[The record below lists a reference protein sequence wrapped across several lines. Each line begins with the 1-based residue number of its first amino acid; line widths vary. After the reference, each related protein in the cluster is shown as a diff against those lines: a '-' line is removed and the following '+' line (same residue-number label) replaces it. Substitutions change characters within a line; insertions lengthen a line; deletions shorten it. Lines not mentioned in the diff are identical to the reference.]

1 MTFHAHRKCPDC
13 GDPHPLTG
21 VELKTVQDA
30 TILLTG
36 AFAASLLVS
45 VVGPWALGVKALSW
59 GWGLSVI
66 FLIAI
71 GVTGSHLAFLRL
83 FRGRGAFTEEGA
95 SWVRLLLERGYRF
108 DQLIYPKGD
117 ASPGFSQE
125 KVSEAAD
132 LIQNPY
138 GIDLS
143 TPAMIREI
151 KIWVKNGYLPHHLGV
166 FQDGSL
172 YLDNETADLDCMRVA
187 REVNRAS
194 STRLPADAPAPRQR

>member
-1 MTFHAHRKCPDC
+1 MTFHAHRACPDC
-13 GDPHPLTG
+13 GDPRPAAG
-21 VELKTVQDA
+21 VELKTVQDV

-45 VVGPWALGVKALSW
+45 VVGAWALGVEALSW
-59 GWGLSVI
+59 GLTLS
-66 FLIAI
+66 LILLLAI
-71 GVTGSHLAFLRL
+71 GLTGSHLAFLRL

-117 ASPGFSQE
+117 ASPSFSLE

-138 GIDLS
+138 GINLS
-143 TPAMIREI
+143 TPAMISEI
-151 KIWVKNGYLPHHLGV
+151 KIWVENGHLPHHLGV
-166 FQDGSL
+166 FQDGSV
-172 YLDNETADLDCMRVA
+172 YLDKEAVDLDCMRVA
-187 REVNRAS
+187 REANRAS